1 MKPTPQTILTITK
14 PSDQPQLSKAQLK
27 FNQLMKKIA
36 GQKQRLLDWQ
46 EAIPFFQERL
56 SKEYMPLLQD
66 FHAVKKEVVQL
77 LDRAYADK
85 AIKGALK
92 KKVCDIICVLAEDVV
107 AETDDEEIKEIYNH
121 YSNGDYDAEV
131 AEEQEIA
138 KAMASDM
145 LGIDLS
151 KIGVDF
157 DESPEEM
164 LQKILGAVKE
174 QMEGAQTSEQPNSER
189 KPERKK
195 SKKQLLNEA
204 KQEAVAK
211 EVSQSIREVYRKLA
225 ASLHPDREQDEKE
238 RIRKTELM
246 QRVNVAYE
254 NKDLL
259 TLLNLQLEIEQID
272 QQHINALSETRLKHY
287 IKILTDQSSELQ
299 QELWDIEGRSM
310 AMLGMR
316 ANGAVTPKKIMES
329 LRERVL
335 DLQHHVMSIKRDIAR
350 LQDPARI
357 KEWVNLNYDAFM
369 QEYDEDEYYFE
380 R

>member
-1 MKPTPQTILTITK
+1 MKSTPQAILAITK

-46 EAIPFFQERL
+46 EAIPLFQERL

-66 FHAVKKEVVQL
+66 FYAAKKEVVQL

-85 AIKGALK
+85 KIKGALK
-92 KKVCDIICVLAEDVV
+92 KKVSEIICVLAEDVV
-107 AETDDEEIKEIYNH
+107 METDDEELKEVYNH
-121 YSNGDYDAEV
+121 YTDGDYDAEV
-131 AEEQEIA
+131 ADDQEFA
-138 KAMASDM
+138 KAMASDL
-145 LGIDLS
+145 LGVDLS
-151 KIGVDF
+151 KVGVDLN
-157 DESPEEM
+157 DSPEDLM
-164 LQKILGAVKE
+164 RKIFEAVKE
-174 QMEGAQTSEQPNSER
+174 KEFSDDAQRREQPSQ
-189 KPERKK
+189 ERKK

-204 KQEAVAK
+204 KQEAAAK

-287 IKILTDQSSELQ
+287 IKVLSDQSGELQ
-299 QELWDIEGRSM
+299 QELWEVEARCTS
-310 AMLGMR
+310 MLGMR
-316 ANGAVTPKKIMES
+316 TNSTVTPKKIMEN
-329 LRERVL
+329 LRELVL
-335 DLQHHVMSIKRDIAR
+335 DLQHQVAAIKRDITR
-350 LQDPARI
+350 LQDPTRI
-357 KEWVNLNYDAFM
+357 KEWVNLNYEMFVPGYDDE
-369 QEYDEDEYYFE
+369 EYF
-380 R
+380 